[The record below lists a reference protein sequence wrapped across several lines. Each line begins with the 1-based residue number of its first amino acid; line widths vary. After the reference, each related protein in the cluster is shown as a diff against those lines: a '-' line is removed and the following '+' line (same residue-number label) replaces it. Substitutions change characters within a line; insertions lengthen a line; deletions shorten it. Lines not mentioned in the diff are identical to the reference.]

1 VARTLS
7 LSNEKQ
13 TRGETMI
20 QPGDKLENPVTG
32 EVLVFHRTSAQTGS
46 DSVLVETIVRP
57 QGFVAAAHVHP
68 HQTERFEI
76 LEGSLGLRLG
86 EQELVA
92 GPGDVAVV
100 PPGTP
105 HRFWNAGEHQAR
117 FLCEVRPALG
127 FESLIETMFTLA
139 AQGKTNRRG
148 MPNPLRLAVIGKA
161 HFDTVRL
168 PFPPAAMQRAALALG
183 APLGKAFGYRDA
195 TTRA

>member
-1 VARTLS
+1 
-7 LSNEKQ
+7 
-13 TRGETMI
+13 MI

-32 EVLVFHRTSAQTGS
+32 EVLVFHRTSAQTKGE
-46 DSVLVETIVRP
+46 SVLIETIVRP

-105 HRFWNAGEHQAR
+105 HRFWNAGEHEAR

-139 AQGKTNRRG
+139 AQGKTNRKG
-148 MPNPLRLAVIGKA
+148 MPNPLRLAVIAKA

-168 PFPPAAMQRAALALG
+168 PFPPAAMQRVALALA
-183 APLGKAFGYRDA
+183 APMGKAIGYRETA
-195 TTRA
+195 TARA